1 MSKAPWPTRTEG
13 SEFKVVKPSCSEP
26 RSVGTFSLNLYR
38 QESMAQYDLLVIG
51 TGPAGQKAAVQASKL
66 GKKVGIIERKEVV
79 GGVCTNTGTIPS
91 KALREAVLYLSGFRQ
106 RTLYGAEYR
115 LKKTITIEDLAFR
128 SNHIIKNE
136 IEIVKDQMGRNRID
150 LIFGEARFI
159 DSHRLL
165 IQRAGT
171 STEHRAQA
179 IVIAVGTE
187 PARPDNVPFDEDT
200 IIDTD
205 GFLRLKHIPASITIV
220 GGGVIGTEYA
230 SILAMMGV
238 PVTLID
244 KRPRLLE
251 FVDAQIIEALQQQMT
266 DIGVTIYHEEEAVAI
281 QKEPDGQVK
290 VSLMRQ
296 PPVTTTTLMYA
307 IGRIG
312 ATKELNLAGIGIIPD
327 LRGRVLVNEHFQ
339 TSVPHIYAVGD
350 IIGFPALA
358 STSMQQGRH
367 AACHA
372 FNYPDHTDTDL
383 LPYGIYAI
391 PEISMVGRNEEELAK
406 AGIPYAAGIAHYRE
420 IARGQLIG
428 DETGMLKLLFH
439 RHTHTLL
446 GVHAIGEGAT
456 ELIHIGQA
464 VMAYRGKIDYFIDTV
479 FNYPTLAEC
488 YKVAALD
495 GINRLPR
502 PWPDQTLDVK
512 RKT

>member
-1 MSKAPWPTRTEG
+1 
-13 SEFKVVKPSCSEP
+13 
-26 RSVGTFSLNLYR
+26 
-38 QESMAQYDLLVIG
+38 MAQYDLLVIG
-51 TGPAGQKAAVQASKL
+51 TGPAGQKAAVQAAKL

-91 KALREAVLYLSGFRQ
+91 KSLREAVLYLTGFRQ

-128 SNHIIKNE
+128 ANHIIKNE
-136 IEIVKDQMGRNRID
+136 IEIVQNQMARNRID

-159 DSHRLL
+159 DPHRLL

-171 STEHRAQA
+171 STEHHAHV

-187 PARPDNVPFDEDT
+187 PARPAEIPFDDVT

-205 GFLRLKHIPASITIV
+205 GFLTLKHLPTSMVIV

-230 SILAMMGV
+230 SILATMGV
-238 PVTLID
+238 PVILID

-251 FVDAQIIEALQQQMT
+251 FVDAQIIGALQQQMT
-266 DIGVTIYHEEEAVAI
+266 DIGVTLYHEEEVVAI
-281 QKEPDGQVK
+281 RKEADGQVT
-290 VSLMRQ
+290 VSLKHR
-296 PPVTTTTLMYA
+296 PSITTTTLMYA

-312 ATKELNLAGIGIIPD
+312 ATKDLNLEAIGITPD
-327 LRGRVLVNEHFQ
+327 ARGRVIVNDHFQ
-339 TSVPHIYAVGD
+339 TSVPHIYAAGD
-350 IIGFPALA
+350 VIGFPALA

-372 FNYPDHTDTDL
+372 FGHPDHTDTDL

-391 PEISMVGRNEEELAK
+391 PEISMVGRNEEDLAK
-406 AGIPYAAGIAHYRE
+406 AGIPFAVGIAHYRE

-428 DETGMLKLLFH
+428 DDTGTVKLLFH
-439 RHTHTLL
+439 RLTHALL

-464 VMAYRGKIDYFIDTV
+464 VMAYRGKVDYFIDTV

-502 PWPDQTLDVK
+502 PWAPHE
-512 RKT
+512 